1 LDISKI
7 ENLIQE
13 MRSLI
18 ENPGADAEDTIEAI
32 RIKMAAFLA
41 QNPEDAVE
49 LQEMTKSEFVQRRAM
64 QMINEMS
71 GNDSDQE

>member
-1 LDISKI
+1 MDISKI